1 MPAYFDDPAA
11 RIDAL
16 LAREDARIAN
26 IFRVLVEQLRGE
38 IDLDELADLLEQ
50 GRQAEALD
58 RLQIIAERLGAEVN
72 VSFVT
77 SGQSTADFL
86 TTAGVGRAVFNQVND
101 RAVAMM
107 QRNRL
112 DLIREFTDEQRRA
125 TSLALISGVES
136 GINPRAQARNFRDS
150 IGLTE
155 RQWAAVANY
164 RTALGRVG
172 SDESGQLDA
181 LNRALRDKRG
191 DAQIR
196 RAVKESR
203 PLPPE
208 KIDWLVRRYT
218 ERYVKYR
225 SEVIGRTEA
234 LRAVHQ
240 ANHEAY
246 RQAVAD
252 GVIDPERLERTW
264 ETRVDGRQRDSHLIL
279 NQQKR
284 GLEETW
290 QTRRGPILYPGD
302 PEADAAEVIQCRC
315 AVSTRI
321 RQR

>member
-1 MPAYFDDPAA
+1 VAAYHNDPAE

-16 LAREDARIAN
+16 LAKEDARIAN
-26 IFRVLVEQLRGE
+26 IFRVLVEQLKGE
-38 IDLDELADLLEQ
+38 IDLDELADMLEG
-50 GRQAEALD
+50 GRQEEAFE
-58 RLQIIAERLGAEVN
+58 RLQTVAERLGAEVN

-86 TTAGVGRAVFNQVND
+86 TNAGVGRAVFNQVND
-101 RAVAMM
+101 RAVAAM

-112 DLIREFTDEQRRA
+112 ELIREFTDEQRRA
-125 TSLALISGVES
+125 ASLALVSGVEA
-136 GINPRAQARNFRDS
+136 GRNPRAQARDFRDS

-164 RTALGRVG
+164 RAALGRVG

-196 RAVKESR
+196 RAVKEAR
-203 PLPPE
+203 PLAPE
-208 KIDWLVRRYT
+208 KIDWLVERYT
-218 ERYVKYR
+218 ARYVKHR

-240 ANHEAY
+240 GNHEAY

-252 GVIDPERLERTW
+252 GVIDAELLERTW

-284 GLEETW
+284 GLEEPW
-290 QTRRGPILYPGD
+290 QTKHGPILYPGD
-302 PEADAAEVIQCRC
+302 PEAAAAEVIQCRC

-321 RQR
+321 RRR